1 MNGHDESNGSPP
13 PGRGRGVDEG
23 GSPPGRGAGA
33 DGSRQGRGDGAGGSP
48 LDPEDEAG
56 GSPPDRGNDEDVL
69 PAFDTRLHSDGVA
82 FESSDATL
90 LRTVDETGSLNE
102 AATELGR
109 SYSRAHKRLSTLE
122 DAFGT
127 LVDSHRGGAGGGG
140 SALTERARE
149 LLARFDRLRT
159 EFSGITAVTE
169 TVFEGEVVDRDGEL
183 AVIDTDAGELHALT
197 PPDATAV
204 SVTVRADT
212 VTLYPLEG
220 ARPAESSARNRLSG
234 TVVDIDA
241 GETVTRVEI
250 DVGGDRPLCALLT
263 TESCRRLDLETGV
276 GVLATFKTTATRATP
291 RLAEKNES

>member
-1 MNGHDESNGSPP
+1 MNGHDESNGSTP
-13 PGRGRGVDEG
+13 PGRGQGVGRDE
-23 GSPPGRGAGA
+23 SPPERGEGT
-33 DGSRQGRGDGAGGSP
+33 DGSRQGREDRAGGEGAAEP
-48 LDPEDEAG
+48 DDEG
-56 GSPPDRGNDEDVL
+56 TTTQGDDDVL
-69 PAFDTRLHSDGVA
+69 PAFDARLHSDGVA
-82 FESSDATL
+82 FERSDAEL
-90 LRTVDETGSLNE
+90 LRRVDETGSLNE

-109 SYSRAHKRLSTLE
+109 SYSRAHKRLTTLE
-122 DAFGT
+122 TAFGT
-127 LVDSHRGGAGGGG
+127 LVDSRRGGAGGGG

-169 TVFEGEVVDRDGEL
+169 TVFEGEVVSRNGEL

-212 VTLYPLEG
+212 VTLSPRES
-220 ARPAESSARNRLSG
+220 APPPVESSARNRLSG
-234 TVVDIDA
+234 TVVAIDA
-241 GETVTRVEI
+241 GETVSRVEI

-276 GVLATFKTTATRATP
+276 QVLATFKTTATRATP
-291 RLAEKNES
+291 RLAEENGS